1 MSDASSRLAAA
12 LSDRYR
18 LERAAES
25 RGSADVA
32 EATGG
37 PGSRGLAAPPRPM
50 PGRFSGLSRAAT
62 EGPMGAH
69 RRDPDPRESSRV
81 ASATTRPWPTE
92 GGTP

>member
-32 EATGG
+32 EATGE
-37 PGSRGLAAPPRPM
+37 SL
-50 PGRFSGLSRAAT
+50 RAASAVST
-62 EGPMGAH
+62 T
-69 RRDPDPRESSRV
+69 SSR
-81 ASATTRPWPTE
+81 E
-92 GGTP
+92 